1 METGSDRNG
10 GMEHCIFSH
19 NPPNQGL
26 GVNVG
31 ASIFSAP
38 PPFIVSTCTNYT
50 RLCGESFLHIWTPK
64 LYGTSKGRKNLKMD
78 GFTNSE
84 WRAFLERGVVPQGG
98 NVDLAA
104 VLQRFP
110 SLVVMTDDDAWIVDR
125 GDFLRALI
133 AVYGQHDTANIRMN
147 VGKLC
152 DWWLERRIISPA
164 PSGAQTAYLRWL
176 VLSDPAALA
185 SSSLLKTVAA
195 RGKLTSRDISA
206 LRWLMATAMSKGS
219 LTDRAVDG
227 NSGPALEVSMAATRE
242 KRRRFIHALNN
253 FNEACRQ
260 GWVEVPDVH
269 ADGKFSYPD
278 LDEELERVTTELD
291 SVKESMREHDQAGV
305 RWKGLFALAK
315 KLYHRQ
321 REIQMEGEQRMRRLK
336 VLQVARAAVRNDPYF
351 DDGFVVPATLH
362 PDKQQTAW
370 RVNAREAKK
379 DIAVMSLEA
388 TFGKP
393 YATRQEQQD
402 AIRAIKRSKLTDAI
416 VTGTYRSYYGVDESK
431 TPVDPKDNGAQI
443 PNSFGGSVLN
453 KF

>member
-1 METGSDRNG
+1 
-10 GMEHCIFSH
+10 
-19 NPPNQGL
+19 
-26 GVNVG
+26 
-31 ASIFSAP
+31 
-38 PPFIVSTCTNYT
+38 
-50 RLCGESFLHIWTPK
+50 
-64 LYGTSKGRKNLKMD
+64 MD
-78 GFTNSE
+78 GFSNSE

-98 NVDLAA
+98 NVDLQA
-104 VLQRFP
+104 VRQRFP
-110 SLVVMTDDDAWIVDR
+110 SLTVEDAWIMDR

-133 AVYGQHDTANIRMN
+133 AVYGQHDTANIRMT

-152 DWWLERRIISPA
+152 DWWLMRRVISPT
-164 PSGAQTAYLRWL
+164 PNGAQTAYVRWL
-176 VLSDPAALA
+176 VLSDP
-185 SSSLLKTVAA
+185 SVPSSLLKTVAN
-195 RGKLTSRDISA
+195 RGKLTTQDISA
-206 LRWLMATAMSKGS
+206 LRWIMATAMSNATT

-278 LDEELERVTTELD
+278 LDEELARVTKELD
-291 SVKESMREHDQAGV
+291 AVKESMRDHPEAGV
-305 RWKGLFALAK
+305 RWKGLFAMAK

-321 REIQMEGEQRMRRLK
+321 REIQMEAEQRERRLK
-336 VLQVARAAVRNDPYF
+336 VLQVARAAVRDDPYF

-362 PDKQQTAW
+362 PDKQENAW

-416 VTGTYRSYYGVDESK
+416 VTGTYHSYYGVDESK

-443 PNSFGGSVLN
+443 PASFGGSVLN